1 MVPKKKM
8 GRPVLPKGKVRDEI
22 VALRL
27 QPEERAAFQKAAK
40 KRGLSLSNWIRE
52 TLKSGLGDGKV

>member
-8 GRPVLPKGKVRDEI
+8 GRPLLPKGKARDAI

-27 QPEERAAFQKAAK
+27 QPEERAAFEKAAK
-40 KRGLSLSNWIRE
+40 KKGLSLSDWIRE
-52 TLKSGLGDGKV
+52 TLKSAL